1 MQGEALGKGRSGLAV
16 FDDRTPWTVAQNKLL
31 RNQLRVRAMIIV
43 DFEARDPEE
52 LEQAKAQI
60 IAQLEH
66 LRATHPGAQ
75 LEFRQRKPRQ
85 RPRAAKP
92 ARVIAPYL
100 DD

>member
-16 FDDRTPWTVAQNKLL
+16 FDDRAPWTGVQNKPL
-31 RNQLRVRAMIIV
+31 RNPLRVRAIIIV
-43 DFEARDPEE
+43 DFESRDPEE